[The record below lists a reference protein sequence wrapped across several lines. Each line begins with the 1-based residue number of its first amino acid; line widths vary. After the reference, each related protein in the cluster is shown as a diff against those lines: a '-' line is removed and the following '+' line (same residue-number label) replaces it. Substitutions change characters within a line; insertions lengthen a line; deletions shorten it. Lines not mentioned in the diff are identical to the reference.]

1 MFQISHSVMNEET
14 LGWGIKWRAEK
25 EEGIKKKKK
34 EGESS
39 VSIHLLVCAKDSR
52 LV

>member
-34 EGESS
+34 R
-39 VSIHLLVCAKDSR
+39 VRAVFPSIYWFVLRAVD
-52 LV
+52 

>member
-25 EEGIKKKKK
+25 EEGIMKKKKRAK
-34 EGESS
+34 A
-39 VSIHLLVCAKDSR
+39 VFPSIYWFVLRAVD
-52 LV
+52 

>member
-25 EEGIKKKKK
+25 EEGIMKKKRGRKQCFHPFT
-34 EGESS
+34 G
-39 VSIHLLVCAKDSR
+39 LC
-52 LV
+52 